1 MKDAFEKA
9 LHERKL
15 GGGLSLKIS
24 VEPDSDDISND
35 EAPYAPRVSADAE
48 AENKEEALED
58 SLDPKAA
65 PNAKMKDP
73 NAQGPEMGDDER
85 GVLES
90 MMGDSMD
97 ADKALEDAEGRAP
110 KTLGERA
117 KLAAAKK
124 LKSVG

>member
-1 MKDAFEKA
+1 MGMKDAFEKA

-24 VEPDSDDISND
+24 VEPSND
-35 EAPYAPRVSADAE
+35 EAPYAPPVSADAE
-48 AENKEEALED
+48 AENKEEALDD
-58 SLDPKAA
+58 SMDPKAA
-65 PNAKMKDP
+65 PNAKPKDP
-73 NAQGPEMGDDER
+73 NADGPEMGDDER

-117 KLAAAKK
+117 KLVAAKK